1 MKNNLFPLWLSPVLM
16 GTGTLLVY
24 ASNITISY
32 TPPNAS
38 LNTLL
43 TGELVVPAQMPIP
56 GAEPIKLLGLGS
68 IGLGLA
74 RLGGYAFGK
83 KSETPDMAQLPPWQ
97 EARTVTPV
105 AYATQ
110 PMKDARATELEEPI
124 VPATHLE
131 PPKSAPV
138 VPVEVPRSV
147 SEPAPQPPAVT
158 AIEPEAIAPQP
169 VPKTLAPAPA
179 PVESAAPITAKT
191 ALPSPPNAPIEV
203 VGQPSPSQDIETQ
216 LVAPDAE
223 TNPPVASSHPLGV
236 VNRLVETVTHR
247 SMPQHLAI
255 AGIPRGGKSYTLR
268 GIIWGIKQVEP
279 EAIVRIVDLKN
290 SPVGWL
296 GLEKMPECVRLAH
309 HGVQPALDTIDE
321 AIALLDRAID
331 TRDTQQKA
339 YFIFDDWSGLLAEA
353 KRLDAKAATADPPGE
368 PIYPDLIYNMER
380 LALKGLEYGIHLI
393 LATHS
398 WDCVEFG
405 FDAQCRLAFAIAAL
419 GRQGRWET
427 LASSIESAALIP
439 DDAVRDRLT
448 REKSAAIEKAS
459 DCQTPVLLLAGDR
472 GTVDAI
478 PDFEWL
484 DWVDL
489 SVFTDKLAPEADTC
503 QRNGTAVQPLAE
515 IA

>member
-16 GTGTLLVY
+16 GAGTLLVY

-110 PMKDARATELEEPI
+110 PMKDARATEPEELITPQ
-124 VPATHLE
+124 THLE
-131 PPKSAPV
+131 PPPESPPV
-138 VPVEVPRSV
+138 PPAEDNSV
-147 SEPAPQPPAVT
+147 SETAPQPA
-158 AIEPEAIAPQP
+158 
-169 VPKTLAPAPA
+169 PKTLEPAPA
-179 PVESAAPITAKT
+179 PVESAAPPAAETAP
-191 ALPSPPNAPIEV
+191 PSPPYEPIEV
-203 VGQPSPSQDIETQ
+203 VTPPSSPQETEPQPAASEAEANPST
-216 LVAPDAE
+216 
-223 TNPPVASSHPLGV
+223 ASSHPLGI

-268 GIIWGIKQVEP
+268 GMIWGIKQVEP
-279 EAIVRIVDLKN
+279 EAIVRIVDPKN

-309 HGVQPALDTIDE
+309 HGVQPALNAIDE
-321 AIALLDRAID
+321 AITLLDRAID
-331 TRDTQQKA
+331 TRDTQQKT
-339 YFIFDDWSGLLAEA
+339 YLIFDDWSGLLAEA

-405 FDAQCRLAFAIAAL
+405 FDAQCRFAFAIAAL

-427 LASSIESAALIP
+427 LASLLKSEALIP
-439 DDAVRDRLT
+439 DDEVRDRLT
-448 REKSAAIEKAS
+448 REKSAAIAKAI
-459 DCQTPVLLLAGDR
+459 DRQTPVLLLAGDR
-472 GTVDAI
+472 GAVDAV

-489 SVFTDKLAPEADTC
+489 SVFTDKLVPEDDAC
-503 QRNGTAVQPLAE
+503 QRNGTAAQTMAE